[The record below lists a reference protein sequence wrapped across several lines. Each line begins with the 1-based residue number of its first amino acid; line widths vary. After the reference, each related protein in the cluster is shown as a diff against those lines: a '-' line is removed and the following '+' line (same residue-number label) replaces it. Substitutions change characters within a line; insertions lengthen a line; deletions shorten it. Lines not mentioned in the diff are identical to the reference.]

1 MTARRRRLVVDIAA
15 PCPCR
20 SNRSWQSDVRSV
32 WLQKIVLKL
41 HVFDAWVIAF
51 PAHALLPFQGSTHL
65 WITSATHAARFRPM
79 WGTIPPPLGHDYGKW
94 DTIPLLPEKC
104 PTSQRNPA
112 PHRSGML
119 PHFKRNQCP
128 TSTGIHTPSLRTG
141 PVGCAAMPH
150 D

>member
-51 PAHALLPFQGSTHL
+51 PAHALLPFQGARTFGL
-65 WITSATHAARFRPM
+65 PAPLTPPDSARCGARFRRH
-79 WGTIPPPLGHDYGKW
+79 WGTITASGTRFRY
-94 DTIPLLPEKC
+94 C
-104 PTSQRNPA
+104 P
-112 PHRSGML
+112 
-119 PHFKRNQCP
+119 K
-128 TSTGIHTPSLRTG
+128 
-141 PVGCAAMPH
+141 
-150 D
+150 